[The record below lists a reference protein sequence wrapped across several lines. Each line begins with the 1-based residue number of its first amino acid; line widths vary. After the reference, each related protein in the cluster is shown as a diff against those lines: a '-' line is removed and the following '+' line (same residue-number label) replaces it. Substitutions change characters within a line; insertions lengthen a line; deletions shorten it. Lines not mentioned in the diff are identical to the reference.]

1 MDREV
6 TATLECKPI
15 GTVHSPFPEPEG
27 VPIQPSRADGV
38 EGTVELL
45 PEFQE
50 GLSDLDGFSHI
61 VLVTWLHR
69 SEGYRLKTV
78 PFLDTEERGLFS
90 TRSPRRP
97 NPIGLSVVRLLSV
110 DGCTLRVADLDL
122 VDGTPV
128 LDIKPY
134 IEEFD
139 RRPEFRSGWLE
150 RSKVKRR
157 EADQRFSDPDDQSS

>member
-1 MDREV
+1 MSSSI
-6 TATLECKPI
+6 ECTPI
-15 GTVHSPFPEPEG
+15 GTVHSPFPEPVG
-27 VPIQPSRADGV
+27 VPIQPSRAAGV

-45 PEFQE
+45 PEYEE

-61 VLVTWLHR
+61 VLVTWLHM

-78 PFLDTEERGLFS
+78 PFLDTVERGLFS

-97 NPIGLSVVRLLSV
+97 NPIGLSVVRLLGIS
-110 DGCTLRVADLDL
+110 GCTLKIADLDL

-134 IEEFD
+134 IDEFD

-150 RSKVKRR
+150 RSGVERKT
-157 EADQRFSDPDDQSS
+157 ADDRFSRRSRR

>member
-1 MDREV
+1 MDRKV
-6 TATLECKPI
+6 ITTMECRPI
-15 GTVHSPFPEPEG
+15 GTVHSPFPDPVG

-38 EGTVELL
+38 EGTVEVL
-45 PEFQE
+45 PEFEE

-69 SEGYRLKTV
+69 SEGYRLRTV

-97 NPIGLSVVRLLSV
+97 NPIGLSVVRLLGV
-110 DGCTLRVADLDL
+110 DGCILKVADLDL

-134 IEEFD
+134 IREFD
-139 RRPEFRSGWLE
+139 ERPEFRSGWLE
-150 RSKVKRR
+150 RSTVKRNK
-157 EADQRFSDPDDQSS
+157 ADGRFSRR

>member
-1 MDREV
+1 MPTIIAR
-6 TATLECKPI
+6 PI
-15 GTVHSPFPEPEG
+15 GTVHSPFPEPVG

-38 EGTVELL
+38 EGTVEVL
-45 PEFQE
+45 PEYEE
-50 GLSDLDGFSHI
+50 GLADLDGFSHI

-69 SEGYRLKTV
+69 SEGYRLRIV

-97 NPIGLSVVRLLSV
+97 NPIGLSVVRLLGV
-110 DGCTLRVADLDL
+110 NGCTLKVADLDL

-134 IEEFD
+134 IDEFD
-139 RRPEFRSGWLE
+139 RRPESRSGWLE
-150 RSKVKRR
+150 RSKVKRDK
-157 EADQRFSDPDDQSS
+157 ADGRFSRPGD

>member
-1 MDREV
+1 MKAGF
-6 TATLECKPI
+6 TPI
-15 GTVHSPFPEPEG
+15 GVVHSPFPEPVG
-27 VPIQPSRADGV
+27 VPIQPSRAEGV

-50 GLSDLDGFSHI
+50 GLNDLDGFSHI
-61 VLVTWLHR
+61 VLLTWLHR
-69 SEGYRLKTV
+69 SEGYRLRTV
-78 PFLDTEERGLFS
+78 PFLDTEKRGIFA

-110 DGCTLRVADLDL
+110 DGCVLKVAGLDL

-139 RRPEFRSGWLE
+139 RRPGSRSGWVG
-150 RSKVKRR
+150 RSKVRR
-157 EADQRFSDPDDQSS
+157 NVADDRFVEEENGKG

>member
-1 MDREV
+1 M
-6 TATLECKPI
+6 TMKLECTPI
-15 GTVHSPFPEPEG
+15 GTVRSPFPEPAG
-27 VPIQPSRADGV
+27 VPIQPSRARGV
-38 EGTVELL
+38 EGTVEIL
-45 PEFQE
+45 PEYEE
-50 GLSDLDGFSHI
+50 GLCDLDGFSHI

-69 SEGYRLKTV
+69 SEGFRLKTV
-78 PFLDTEERGLFS
+78 PFLDTEKRGLFS

-97 NPIGLSVVRLLSV
+97 NPIGLSVVRLLNV
-110 DGCTLRVADLDL
+110 EGCTLKVADLDL

-139 RRPEFRSGWLE
+139 VRPDFRSGWVG

-157 EADQRFSDPDDQSS
+157 IADDRFSSRSRR

>member
-1 MDREV
+1 M
-6 TATLECKPI
+6 TSSIECTPI
-15 GTVHSPFPEPEG
+15 GTVHSPFPDPVG
-27 VPIQPSRADGV
+27 VPIQPSRSDGA
-38 EGTVELL
+38 EGTVEVL
-45 PEFQE
+45 PKFED
-50 GLSDLDGFSHI
+50 GLADLDGFSHI

-69 SEGYRLKTV
+69 SEGYRLRTV
-78 PFLDTEERGLFS
+78 PFLDTEKRGLFS

-110 DGCTLRVADLDL
+110 SGCTLKVADLDL

-134 IEEFD
+134 LEEFD

-150 RSKVKRR
+150 RSTVKRNK
-157 EADQRFSDPDDQSS
+157 ADGRFSRR

>member
-1 MDREV
+1 MKV
-6 TATLECKPI
+6 ECSPI
-15 GTVHSPFPEPEG
+15 GTVHSPFPEPVG
-27 VPIQPSRADGV
+27 VPIQPSRADGADGA

-45 PEFQE
+45 PEYGE
-50 GLSDLDGFSHI
+50 GLCDLDGFSHI

-69 SEGYRLKTV
+69 SEGFRLKTV

-110 DGCTLRVADLDL
+110 EGCTLKVADLDL

-139 RRPEFRSGWLE
+139 VRPDFRSGWVG

-157 EADQRFSDPDDQSS
+157 IADDRFGPRSRR